1 MQNFIY
7 ALIQVIHNFGAVT
20 VVAAAAS
27 ALWLSRGGLGLLRD
41 GELMRSNAVVQ
52 SRLAWLM
59 AIAWAIQ
66 AASGI
71 MFGLTTFWFE
81 GHLPDIHGI
90 AVDAL
95 LIKIFC
101 ALTGFILAVSYVKLH
116 SGWPTKKQ
124 LLVWQT
130 SSALGVVALS
140 SAAFLRW
147 FS

>member
-20 VVAAAAS
+20 VVATGAA
-27 ALWLSRGGLGLLRD
+27 ALWLGFG
-41 GELMRSNAVVQ
+41 NTAVRHRLIVFLA
-52 SRLAWLM
+52 LAWG
-59 AIAWAIQ
+59 IQ
-66 AASGI
+66 VASG
-71 MFGLTTFWFE
+71 MLFGITTFLFE

-101 ALTGFILAVSYVKLH
+101 ALAGFILAVSYVKLH
-116 SGWPTKKQ
+116 SGWAAEKQ
-124 LLVWQT
+124 LLVWRT
-130 SSALGVVALS
+130 SFALGVVALS